1 MKKWYP
7 KIQKTILFLL
17 VYLLVME
24 CFVAV
29 SFLSKGIRGYVLIGT
44 IPTLWTIWKP
54 HSPD

>member
-24 CFVAV
+24 CFIAV
-29 SFLSKGIRGYVLIGT
+29 GFLSKGRYVLIGT